1 LHPKPEIL
9 IKRHIK
15 VIFITAFLLFVL
27 NKLYLRNEVLNSDS
41 ELLLRIIVL
50 SLPNAVEA
58 IMGMFIVVGLLL
70 IARGYFDSTL
80 KLLSDTV
87 VYMLGLFITA
97 IYVFSQEINLHSIGG
112 NNTFDPFDLIASAVG
127 LFISLSVVF
136 VFGFKEN

>member
-1 LHPKPEIL
+1 MHQKPEVL

-70 IARGYFDSTL
+70 IARGYFDRTF

-127 LFISLSVVF
+127 LFISLGVIL

>member
-1 LHPKPEIL
+1 LYPKPEIL

-50 SLPNAVEA
+50 SLPNALEA

-70 IARGYFDSTL
+70 IARGYFDSTF
-80 KLLSDTV
+80 KFLSDTV

-127 LFISLSVVF
+127 LFISLGVVF

>member
-1 LHPKPEIL
+1 MYPKPEIL

-50 SLPNAVEA
+50 SLPNALEA

-70 IARGYFDSTL
+70 IARGYFDSTF
-80 KLLSDTV
+80 KFLSDTV

-127 LFISLSVVF
+127 LFISLGVVF

>member
-1 LHPKPEIL
+1 MHPKPEIL